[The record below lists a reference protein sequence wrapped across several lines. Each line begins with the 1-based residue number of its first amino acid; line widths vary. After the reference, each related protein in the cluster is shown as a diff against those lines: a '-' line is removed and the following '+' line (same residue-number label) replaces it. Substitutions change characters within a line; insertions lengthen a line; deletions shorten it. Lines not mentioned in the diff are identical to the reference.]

1 MIEMKPGHFM
11 ESGGWESLNGALL
24 SGRPLVLFTDFDGTL
39 VPIKQVPWEVEVP
52 GPLAGLFEFF
62 SYRTDMLMCLV
73 TGRSMSDIKSLFG
86 LAGILYVA
94 NHGLHISCPEYDWVH
109 PEKEKIENSLTMI
122 MDKLGRE
129 LAPFPNIFMEFKG
142 LTLGVHYRLEKD
154 ESVIEEISKMIAAV
168 IQETRY
174 PFRMMEGKKIFEIRP
189 DLEWD
194 KGKGVLAVLGM
205 CTSREDPLVIY
216 IGDDRTDEDA
226 FRVLRHSGITIKVG
240 GDGKTGAGY
249 YLNSPSEV
257 GELLE
262 RIKKTLKEK
271 DLNEGI

>member
-1 MIEMKPGHFM
+1 MTEMKPAPFM
-11 ESGGWESLNGALL
+11 EGDGWEKLEGALV

-52 GPLAGLFEFF
+52 EVLGRLFEFF
-62 SYRTDMLMCLV
+62 SYREDMLLSLV

-109 PEKEKIENSLTMI
+109 PEKEKIEGSLNLI
-122 MDKLGRE
+122 MDRLGRE
-129 LAPFPNIFMEFKG
+129 LGPFPHIFMEFKG

-154 ESVIEEISKMIAAV
+154 ESAVRAIRKKIEAALR
-168 IQETRY
+168 ETGY
-174 PFRMMEGKKIFEIRP
+174 PFRIMEGKKVFEIRP

-205 CTSREDPLVIY
+205 STFGDEPLGVY

-226 FRVLRHSGITIKVG
+226 FRVLRDSGITIKVG
-240 GDGKTGAGY
+240 GNEKTEAGY
-249 YLNSPSEV
+249 YLNSPAEV
-257 GELLE
+257 IELLG
-262 RIKKTLKEK
+262 RIRGVLEQK
-271 DLNEGI
+271 G